1 MRFSVAVIALVL
13 WVIGVL
19 AVLTKLGMKI
29 SDDTMVLSMAIVIA
43 GALAG
48 GDE

>member
-1 MRFSVAVIALVL
+1 MRFSAAVIGFTV
-13 WVIGVL
+13 WV
-19 AVLTKLGMKI
+19 AVLTVLAKLGINI
-29 SDDTMVLSMAIVIA
+29 SNNTVVLSAAIVIA

>member
-1 MRFSVAVIALVL
+1 MRFLVAFIAF
-13 WVIGVL
+13 
-19 AVLTKLGMKI
+19 AVWGGLLTVYEKSGIKI
-29 SDDTMVLSMAIVIA
+29 SDNTMVLSAAIVIA